1 MCFFGTGGMNFA
13 PPPLPPA
20 LAPPAGEVDP
30 AVQRARDA
38 ERRKAAAMTGY
49 GSTIR
54 TSGLGLATPAPN
66 TTAGFKALLG
76 A

>member
-1 MCFFGTGGMNFA
+1 MCFLGAGGMSFT

-20 LAPPAGEVDP
+20 PPPAANEVDP

-38 ERRKAAAMTGY
+38 ERRKAAAMAGY